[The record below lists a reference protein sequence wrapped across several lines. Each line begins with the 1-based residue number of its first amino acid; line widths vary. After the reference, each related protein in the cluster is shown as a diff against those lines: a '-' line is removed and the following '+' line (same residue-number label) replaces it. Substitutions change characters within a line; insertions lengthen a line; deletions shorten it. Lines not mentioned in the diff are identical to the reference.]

1 MRKVILA
8 PAIIIALGTAAVL
21 ASAAVWST
29 ASLVSSDDSTPV
41 PATATAAATETPA
54 SGATATAAPAS
65 GALPAGTSGL
75 LTYVRG
81 NALITVQLPDNV
93 EVARE
98 EAPHPLS
105 AVSSRDGAWAAWA
118 ACRETDCDLNIDG
131 PGGEQH
137 TLRIDG
143 YVGSLDW
150 SADGSAL
157 AYNVTHYENDLLVR
171 RELIVLERTAID
183 APRVVY
189 TSTSEFSGPFAWDA
203 ADGLIVALN
212 ALGPE
217 QSPAQIVRFGRD
229 GSQSDVATAPTGVG
243 FFYPS
248 PDRSLFAFTQD
259 TAEGW
264 RLMALDTASGEI
276 IDFGN
281 MGSDP
286 AGVAPPVV
294 SPTAKGPMYIAWSP
308 DSTRLAFGGGSAPPY
323 VMTTV
328 DVRDGSVRR
337 TEFMEGYPGEIEWSP
352 DGSMIAVSTYDA
364 DRTRHEVYIVDPASG
379 EARHVSSGCVIVWSP
394 DGRFLA
400 QHIDKEHGIAIVDIA
415 SGAYG
420 HLTDGPYDVPVRWR
434 E

>member
-8 PAIIIALGTAAVL
+8 PAIIIALGIAAVL
-21 ASAAVWST
+21 ASAVVWST

-41 PATATAAATETPA
+41 PTDATAVATETPA
-54 SGATATAAPAS
+54 PDATATAAPAS
-65 GALPAGTSGL
+65 GALPAGTRGR

-81 NALITVQLPDNV
+81 NELITVQLPDNV

-98 EAPHPLS
+98 QAPYPLS
-105 AVSSRDGAWAAWA
+105 AASSRDGAWAAWTD
-118 ACRETDCDLNIDG
+118 CGDVVDCDLNIAG
-131 PGGEQH
+131 PDGEQH
-137 TLRIDG
+137 TLHIDG
-143 YVGSLDW
+143 FLDGLDW

-157 AYNVTHYENDLLVR
+157 AYSVTHYENDLFVR
-171 RELIVLERTAID
+171 RELIVLERVAID

-189 TSTSEFSGPFAWDA
+189 TSPSEFISPFAWDG

-212 ALGPE
+212 GLG
-217 QSPAQIVRFGRD
+217 SAQIVRFNRD
-229 GSQSDVATAPTGVG
+229 GSQSDVATAPASVG
-243 FFYPS
+243 YFYPS

-264 RLMALDTASGEI
+264 RLMALDTTTGEI
-276 IDFGN
+276 SDFGD

-294 SPTAKGPMYIAWSP
+294 SPAAKGPMYVAWSP
-308 DSTRLAFGGGSAPPY
+308 DSTRLAFGGGIEPPY
-323 VMTTV
+323 TMTTV

-352 DGSMIAVSTYDA
+352 DASMIAVSTYDA
-364 DRTRHEVYIVDPASG
+364 ERTRHEVYVVDPASG

-420 HLTDGPYDVPVRWR
+420 HLTDGPYDVPVWWR

>member
-8 PAIIIALGTAAVL
+8 PAIIIALGIAAVL

-41 PATATAAATETPA
+41 PATATVAATETPA
-54 SGATATAAPAS
+54 SDATATAAPAS
-65 GALPAGTSGL
+65 GALPAGTSGR

-81 NALITVQLPDNV
+81 NELITVQLPDNV

-98 EAPHPLS
+98 QAPHPLS
-105 AVSSRDGAWAAWA
+105 AASSRDGAWAAWA
-118 ACRETDCDLNIDG
+118 DCRETDCDLNIDG

-143 YVGSLDW
+143 FVDALDW

-157 AYNVTHYENDLLVR
+157 AYSVAYYENDLFVR
-171 RELIVLERTAID
+171 RELAVLEPAAID
-183 APRVVY
+183 AARVVY
-189 TSTSEFSGPFAWDA
+189 TSTSEFWSPFAWDA
-203 ADGLIVALN
+203 ADGLIVAL
-212 ALGPE
+212 GG
-217 QSPAQIVRFGRD
+217 SVPAQIVRFDRD
-229 GSQSDVATAPTGVG
+229 GSQSDVATAPASVG
-243 FFYPS
+243 YFYPS
-248 PDRSLFAFTQD
+248 PDRTLFAFTQD
-259 TAEGW
+259 IAEGW
-264 RLMALDTASGEI
+264 RLMALDTATNEI
-276 IDFGN
+276 RDFGN

-286 AGVAPPVV
+286 AGVAPPAVL
-294 SPTAKGPMYIAWSP
+294 PQKGPMYVAWSP
-308 DSTRLAFGGGSAPPY
+308 DSTRLAFGGGFEPPY

-420 HLTDGPYDVPVRWR
+420 HLTDGPYDVPVWW
-434 E
+434 EE

>member
-8 PAIIIALGTAAVL
+8 PAIIIALGLAAVL
-21 ASAAVWST
+21 AGFSGLP

-41 PATATAAATETPA
+41 PA
-54 SGATATAAPAS
+54 SATAAPTGTPAA
-65 GALPAGTSGL
+65 GALPAGTSGR

-81 NALITVQLPDNV
+81 NEFITVQLPGNV

-98 EAPHPLS
+98 QAQHPLS
-105 AVSSRDGAWAAWA
+105 AASSRDRAWAAWTE
-118 ACRETDCDLNIDG
+118 CHEDDCDLNIAG
-131 PGGEQH
+131 PDGEQH
-137 TLRIDG
+137 TLAIDG
-143 YVGSLDW
+143 FVDALDW
-150 SADGSAL
+150 SPDGSAL
-157 AYNVTHYENDLLVR
+157 AYSVTHFENDVIGE
-171 RELIVLERTAID
+171 REIVVLEPAAID
-183 APRVVY
+183 ALRVI
-189 TSTSEFSGPFAWDA
+189 SSSASLFSSAFAWDA
-203 ADGLIVALN
+203 GGGLIVAL
-212 ALGPE
+212 GGTV
-217 QSPAQIVRFGRD
+217 PAQIARFDLD
-229 GSQSDVATAPTGVG
+229 GSQSDVATAPAGVA

-248 PDRSLFAFTQD
+248 PDRSLLAFTQD

-264 RLMALDTASGEI
+264 RLMTLDTATDEI
-276 IDFGN
+276 SDLGN

-308 DSTRLAFGGGSAPPY
+308 DSRWLSFGGGFQPPY

-337 TEFMEGYPGEIEWSP
+337 TEFAEGYPGEIKWSP
-352 DGSMIAVSTYDA
+352 DGSMIAVSTYDV

-379 EARHVSSGCVIVWSP
+379 EAHHVSSGCVIVWSP

-415 SGAYG
+415 TGAYG
-420 HLTDGPYDVPVRWR
+420 HVTDSPYDVPVWW